1 MSKIDSNA
9 KVILASSSPFRSQLL
24 SQLAIKFDS
33 IAPNVDESILPEE
46 SPQSLVRRL
55 AITKA
60 KAVQNLY
67 PNDLIIGADQVAKH
81 GDKAIGKPVDY
92 DDAIAQLLAS
102 SGKTITLYTG
112 VALLNAKS
120 GNLQSKVVPYKVRFR
135 TLTKEIIQ
143 RYLDKE
149 SPYGC
154 CGSLRAD
161 GLGIAL
167 LDKLTGSD
175 PTALIGLPLTVLV
188 EMLANEGLSVI

>member
-1 MSKIDSNA
+1 MSKIDSSA
-9 KVILASSSPFRSQLL
+9 KVFLASSSPFRRQLL

-33 IAPNVDESILPEE
+33 IAPNIDESVLCKET
-46 SPQSLVRRL
+46 PQSLVRRL

-60 KAVQNLY
+60 KAVESLY

-81 GDKAIGKPVDY
+81 GAQAIGKPINY

-112 VALLNAKS
+112 IALLNAKS

-135 TLTKEIIQ
+135 ALTTEIIQ
-143 RYLDKE
+143 RYLEKE
-149 SPYGC
+149 NPYGC

-167 LDKLTGSD
+167 LDKLSGSD

-188 EMLANEGLSVI
+188 EMLENEGFSVI